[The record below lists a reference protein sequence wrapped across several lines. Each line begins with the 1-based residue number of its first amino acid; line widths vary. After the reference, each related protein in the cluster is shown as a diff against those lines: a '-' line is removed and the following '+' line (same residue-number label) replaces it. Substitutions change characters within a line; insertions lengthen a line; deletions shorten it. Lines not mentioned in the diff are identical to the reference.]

1 MKKQS
6 ISLFTSLSKTDLINI
21 TTPVKET
28 IALGLVAPMPKIFTV
43 AELWNIQRH
52 GKARIQR
59 RFL

>member
-6 ISLFTSLSKTDLINI
+6 ISLFTSLSEADITNI

-28 IALGLVAPMPKIFTV
+28 IALGFVAPRPKIFTA
-43 AELWNIQRH
+43 AELWNIQRL
-52 GKARIQR
+52 GKARVQR